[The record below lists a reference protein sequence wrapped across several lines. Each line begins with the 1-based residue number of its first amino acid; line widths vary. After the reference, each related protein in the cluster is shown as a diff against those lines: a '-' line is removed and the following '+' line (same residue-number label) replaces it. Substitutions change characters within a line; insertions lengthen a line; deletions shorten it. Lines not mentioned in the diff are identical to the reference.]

1 MIVMKFGGSSVDCAA
16 SIERVVEI
24 IRRHLPRQ
32 PVVVVSAMAK
42 TTRRLLE
49 SAEAAAAADR
59 AVAVRPQDAAAH
71 VVAGTVRLSA
81 GDREGARA
89 AFAAAIEADPDAA
102 RAHAALALMDA
113 EDGRM
118 EAAARRF
125 STAGAIDPREWRS
138 VLAAASLLASRQ
150 READARAC
158 LELFVA
164 EAPAPAYDRDRAAA
178 RAWLDSAPKPR

>member
-1 MIVMKFGGSSVDCAA
+1 
-16 SIERVVEI
+16 
-24 IRRHLPRQ
+24 
-32 PVVVVSAMAK
+32 
-42 TTRRLLE
+42 
-49 SAEAAAAADR
+49 
-59 AVAVRPQDAAAH
+59 
-71 VVAGTVRLSA
+71 
-81 GDREGARA
+81 
-89 AFAAAIEADPDAA
+89 
-102 RAHAALALMDA
+102 
-113 EDGRM
+113 M

-178 RAWLDSAPKPR
+178 RAWLDSGPKHR